1 MPKQPLVMI
10 VDDEEATRRLVLMV
24 LGGHGFRL
32 TEAANGADALAL
44 ARRDRP
50 DVMLLDIS
58 MPGVDG
64 YTVCAALKSN
74 AETSGI
80 KVAMLTAMVTQADE
94 DRALAAGA
102 DQYITKPFSPMRLLS
117 EVAALLERPAVAL
130 GRRA

>member
-1 MPKQPLVMI
+1 MV
-10 VDDEEATRRLVLMV
+10 VDDEEATRRLVVMV

>member
-1 MPKQPLVMI
+1 MPKQPKVMI
-10 VDDEEATRRLVLMV
+10 VDDEEATRRLVVMV

-117 EVAALLERPAVAL
+117 EVAALLERLAVAL